1 MAPQR
6 AGRDITKR
14 MLRHRQMVLDQ
25 MDFKQKAEEKKMSM
39 SKNIA
44 RLAVTAGLTA
54 ALSFGGVM
62 APVTMAFAEGGTGSI
77 TINQAKDN
85 ENTTFKAYQIFK
97 ATVTD
102 TESGKTAQ
110 NITWASS
117 ELGETVTK
125 AIKNDW
131 AGYKSLASDKQL
143 PDNPTAQE
151 VADFL
156 MAHAGSTSAGS
167 ESTKGTRI
175 ATDNI
180 LYAVANAIK
189 DETPVKSDILAD
201 TAWTPD
207 AENGS
212 GYYLFVTNALSDSS
226 KKVTGTAPIFAVVGG
241 NAVTVTEKTSIPT
254 VEKQILA
261 SAPSDPKAETGWAG
275 VADSQIGQEVTYK
288 LTGSVADN
296 YATYDSYA
304 YKFTDTLSNGLDY
317 VQDSLTVYAVNGDGD
332 YTLINSSAYNLTT
345 PSAGNRVLTVDFAV
359 DKANNKKGLKDVQG
373 VDASTQIVVFY
384 KAKLNKNAVTGN
396 GTGEKKGN
404 YNTVKLEYSNNPY
417 AEGTGTSVEGGAG
430 DFTFQLNI
438 NKVDQGT
445 EKGLAGA
452 EFSIQSADAD
462 TLNQYVASKDSSDGK
477 VVAGQLVSFTGATL
491 PDYLKFTSDDK
502 GKIEAK
508 GLDAG
513 SYTVTETKAPSDKY
527 TVAKPFTFTIKA
539 EYKDNAAELK
549 KITVSP
555 SQNDEIRSDVALGTL
570 NNTPGD
576 NTLTATDDTAANVE
590 TGEINITIG
599 NTKSV
604 GLPLTGLNGVT
615 FTWIAGGAVLC
626 IGVAHLIRSRKQAE
640 ESEQE

>member
-1 MAPQR
+1 
-6 AGRDITKR
+6 
-14 MLRHRQMVLDQ
+14 

-102 TESGKTAQ
+102 TTSGKTAQ
-110 NITWASS
+110 DITWADPN
-117 ELGETVTK
+117 LGTK
-125 AIKNDW
+125 VVNAIKTNW
-131 AGYKSLASDKQL
+131 AGYNDLAEKEKL
-143 PDNPTAQE
+143 PDTPTAQE

-156 MAHAGSTSAGS
+156 MAHAENPTASSADGK
-167 ESTKGTRI
+167 TKGTRV
-175 ATDNI
+175 ATDNV
-180 LYAVANAIK
+180 LYAVANVVK
-189 DETPVKSDILAD
+189 DETP
-201 TAWTPD
+201 TAPNITAGQPWSATAGP
-207 AENGS
+207 
-212 GYYLFVTNALSDSS
+212 GYYLFLTNESTLGSDQAA
-226 KKVTGTAPIFAVVGG
+226 KKNTGTSPIFAVVGG

-254 VEKQILA
+254 VGKQILA
-261 SAPSDPKAETGWAG
+261 SAPNDPTSATDWAG

-296 YATYDSYA
+296 YASYDSYA
-304 YKFTDTLSNGLDY
+304 YKFTDTLSKGLTYTDNS
-317 VQDSLTVYAVNGDGD
+317 VVVYAVNKGSSNQDK
-332 YTLINSSAYNLTT
+332 YELI
-345 PSAGNRVLTVDFAV
+345 
-359 DKANNKKGLKDVQG
+359 ANNNYTTNTANNDDGTTTLTIEFGAKGEKKGLKDIPSVNA
-373 VDASTQIVVFY
+373 DTQIVVFY

-396 GTGEKKGN
+396 GVSEGKKGN
-404 YNTVKLEYSNNPY
+404 YNSVKLEYSNNPY
-417 AEGTGTSVEGGAG
+417 GEGTGTSVEGGAG

-445 EKGLAGA
+445 EKGLGGA
-452 EFSIQSADAD
+452 VFTIKSD
-462 TLNQYVASKDSSDGK
+462 NNKYVASKDGNGF
-477 VVAGQLVSFTGATL
+477 VAGELVDVTENSDL
-491 PDYLKFTSDDK
+491 PEYVKFTSTDE
-502 GKIEAK
+502 GKIAAK

-513 SYTVTETKAPSDKY
+513 TYTVTEIKAPNDKY
-527 TVAKPFTFTIKA
+527 TAAQPFTFTISA
-539 EYKDNAAELK
+539 QYKSNAAEIEN
-549 KITVSP
+549 ITVSP
-555 SQNDEIRSDVALGTL
+555 SQNDKYRSDVALGTL
-570 NNTPGD
+570 DNTPGD
-576 NTLTATDDTAANVE
+576 SKLTVENGTAANST
-590 TGEINITIG
+590 TGEINITVG